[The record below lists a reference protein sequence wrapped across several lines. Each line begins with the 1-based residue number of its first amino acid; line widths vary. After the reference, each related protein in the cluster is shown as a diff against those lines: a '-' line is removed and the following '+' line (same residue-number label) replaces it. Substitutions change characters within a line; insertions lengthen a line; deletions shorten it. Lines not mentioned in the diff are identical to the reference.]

1 MLDSALGLPSLF
13 WTEEFQWF
21 FIPWPFAMWPP
32 FGSRLCSFSIIAKDW
47 QFWLEFHLRF
57 IVICQFSLAEW
68 TLVMFFLCYI
78 FRHPSVGCVPGRMF
92 FPSAFAPLAFFLR
105 VQFPVGSVQPW
116 VAVPCGESIC
126 VYSPI
131 AVQFPADSDVYF

>member
-21 FIPWPFAMWPP
+21 FIPWPFARWPP
-32 FGSRLCSFSIIAKDW
+32 FGSRLCSFSIVAKDW

-57 IVICQFSLAEW
+57 IVICQFSLVEW